1 MSEQNSLKDRLQA
14 DLKASMK
21 AKDKVRKN
29 TITMIRAEIL
39 QHENDEQIKLDDAG
53 VTDVLSHQLKQRR
66 DSLADFKKGGRE
78 DLIEQTEAEI
88 AVIEGY
94 LPKQLSEEEITAI
107 VDETIAETGASSKKD
122 MGRLMKVLMPKVKGI
137 ADGKLVSRI
146 VGSKL
151 S

>member
-39 QHENDEQIKLDDAG
+39 QHEKDEQIKLDDAG

-66 DSLADFKKGGRE
+66 DSLADVKKGGRE
-78 DLIEQTEAEI
+78 VLIEQTEAEI

-94 LPKQLSEEEITAI
+94 LPKQLSEEEITAN
-107 VDETIAETGASSKKD
+107 VDETIAETGASTKKD

>member
-39 QHENDEQIKLDDAG
+39 QHEKDEQIKLDDAG

-94 LPKQLSEEEITAI
+94 LPKQLSEEEITANKSEI
-107 VDETIAETGASSKKD
+107 RDARNENVKFNFLCNVK
-122 MGRLMKVLMPKVKGI
+122 RVLRDPLILPKHPKN
-137 ADGKLVSRI
+137 AQL
-146 VGSKL
+146 
-151 S
+151 